1 MKSNY
6 ITDNND
12 KETSKGIKLK
22 EKLYCNILV
31 LDNFYNNPMETRN
44 HILTQDFCVRG
55 NYPGNRTKSYA
66 TNELKNL
73 LEEYIEPFAGKIIEW
88 KTEKDDAYN
97 GSFQYTTSRDRKW
110 IHNDDGNN
118 WAGVLYLTPDAPV
131 TSGTGFYRFKDGTRS
146 RQDME
151 ANGNK
156 EIINN
161 HSQDYTKWE
170 LVDQVGN
177 IFNRLVLFN
186 SNRFHASMDYFG
198 TCKDDGRLFQV
209 FFFSTEI

>member
-1 MKSNY
+1 MKTNY
-6 ITDNND
+6 TTNNND
-12 KETSKGIKLK
+12 KETSKSIKLK

-97 GSFQYTTSRDRKW
+97 GSFQYTTSRDRTW
-110 IHNDDGNN
+110 IHNDGGNN